1 MLPFLLTYTRSQA
14 RWSWGIDFIMMPWL
28 LPAMVELEL
37 AEPSSWCVES
47 FLEGG
52 PAVLWSGGEAGL
64 QTCAVGGSR
73 TCITWRASRSQLYR
87 STLSQASLV
96 STHRPATANQSSPG
110 RCHCLVCIN
119 LHVFAY
125 KYTRLAD
132 PLGTHPEWHFLA
144 SSMSISRFCS
154 SYPFTSTDK
163 SKKIIY

>member
-1 MLPFLLTYTRSQA
+1 MKLGHWFYNDALAASSHGGIGAGWAELLVC
-14 RWSWGIDFIMMPWL
+14 GEF
-28 LPAMVELEL
+28 
-37 AEPSSWCVES
+37 
-47 FLEGG
+47 FGGG